1 MRKHAFNQQTGYYL
15 GVCEA
20 EKDGKYLIES
30 KPGELTLYNPDNIE
44 LRDIVTAEEAG
55 DTQSYMGLVMHI
67 IGALTILGGIIG
79 FFMLY
84 KSGSYSNAMVQQMQ
98 STANTAAVM
107 TFFGGL
113 ISGLLCHAIGA
124 ILGGIK
130 VLQNKIQRLL

>member
-20 EKDGKYLIES
+20 EKDGKYLIER
-30 KPGELTLYNPDNIE
+30 KPGELTLHNPENIE
-44 LRDIVTAEEAG
+44 IRDFLTAEEAG
-55 DTQSYMGLVMHI
+55 EATSYMGLVMHI
-67 IGALTILGGIIG
+67 IGALTIIGGIIG
-79 FFMLY
+79 FFYLY
-84 KSGSYSNAMVQQMQ
+84 KSGTYSNAMVQQMQ
-98 STANTAAVM
+98 SSANTAAIM

-113 ISGLLCHAIGA
+113 ISGLICHAIGA